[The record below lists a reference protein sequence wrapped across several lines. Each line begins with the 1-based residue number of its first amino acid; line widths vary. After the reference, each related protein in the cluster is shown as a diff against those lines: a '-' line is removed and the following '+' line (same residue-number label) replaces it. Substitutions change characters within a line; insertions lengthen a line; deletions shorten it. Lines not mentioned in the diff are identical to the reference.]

1 MNNLFLSAIMMASPI
16 MVTAANPLDALRNHE
31 NKMFKKDIIKVTDG
45 VYVAVGYSEATSSM
59 IIGEDGII
67 IVDTTQ
73 GSGTAEDI
81 LAEFRKITDKP
92 VKAIIY
98 THGHLDH
105 ICGAKVFV
113 AEGSNP
119 EIYARAN
126 LFNELDDKHLDRTGP
141 LSGPLKILQKRL
153 VRQYGIRVLTPHTEK
168 ISNGIGPAEGNF
180 EGWGQGF
187 VPPTQ
192 TFCDD
197 KLEFTAAGIKLE
209 LYKAPGETDDQLFV
223 WVPEKEV
230 LFSGD
235 NFYQTFPNLY
245 AIRGTVY
252 RDFNLWA
259 DSLDH
264 MTQFPVSHLVPG
276 HTRPISGAKAI
287 EALSDY
293 RDAIR
298 FIISKTAE
306 GMNKGLTPDELVE
319 YVKLPE
325 HLAGKYY
332 LQEFLGTVA
341 WSVRAYFSGTIGW
354 FDGNPSNLF
363 PTPPMERAQRIA
375 ELAGGE
381 AALYA
386 KLQEAAESGKHQ
398 WVSELADTVVL
409 LGTHKREA
417 QALKAQ
423 ALVALADQ
431 QSSAIARNYY
441 LAYAKELKA
450 ELEA

>member
-1 MNNLFLSAIMMASPI
+1 MNNLFLSAIMMASPM
-16 MVTAANPLDALRNHE
+16 MVKAANPMDALKNH
-31 NKMFKKDIIKVTDG
+31 NDKMFKKDIIKVTDD
-45 VYVAVGYSEATSSM
+45 VYVAVGFSEATSSM

-67 IVDTTQ
+67 IIDTTQ

-81 LAEFRKITDKP
+81 LTEFRKITDKP
-92 VKAIIY
+92 IKAIVY

-105 ICGAKVFV
+105 ICGAEVFV

-119 EIYARAN
+119 EIYARDN
-126 LFNELDDKHLDRTGP
+126 LFNELDDKHLNSNSTGP
-141 LSGPLKILQKRL
+141 FQILQKRL
-153 VRQYGIRVLTPHTEK
+153 VRQYGVGVLTPYTEK
-168 ISNGIGPAEGNF
+168 ISNGIGPADLNI
-180 EGWGQGF
+180 EGWGKGF
-187 VPPTQ
+187 VPPTR
-192 TFCDD
+192 TFGGD
-197 KLEFTAAGIKLE
+197 KMELTAAGIKLE

-223 WVPEKEV
+223 WIPEKKV

-259 DSLDH
+259 NSLDL
-264 MTQFPVSHLVPG
+264 MTQFPVVHLVPG
-276 HTRPISGAKAI
+276 HTRPISGTKAK

-298 FIISKTAE
+298 YIISKTAE

-325 HLAGKYY
+325 HLASKYY
-332 LQEFLGTVA
+332 LQEFLGTVV

-363 PTPPMERAQRIA
+363 PTPPVERAQRIA

-386 KLQEAAESGKHQ
+386 KLQEAAESREHQ

>member
-1 MNNLFLSAIMMASPI
+1 MNKLFLSAIMMASPM
-16 MVTAANPLDALRNHE
+16 MVKAANPLDALRNHE

-45 VYVAVGYSEATSSM
+45 VYVAVGYSTATSSM

-67 IVDTTQ
+67 IIDTTQ
-73 GSGTAEDI
+73 GTGTAEDI

-92 VKAIIY
+92 IKAIVY
-98 THGHLDH
+98 THGHPDH

-119 EIYARAN
+119 EIFARTN
-126 LFNELDDKHLDRTGP
+126 LFNELDDKHLNRTGP
-141 LSGPLKILQKRL
+141 FKILQKRL
-153 VRQYGIRVLTPHTEK
+153 IRQYGIRVLKPHTEK
-168 ISNGIGPAEGNF
+168 ISDGIGPAELNSKGMNK
-180 EGWGQGF
+180 GF
-187 VPPTQ
+187 VPPTR
-192 TFCDD
+192 TFSGD
-197 KLEFTAAGIKLE
+197 KMGLTSAGIKLE

-223 WVPEKEV
+223 WMPEKKV
-230 LFSGD
+230 LFCGD

-259 DSLDH
+259 DSLDL
-264 MTQFPVSHLVPG
+264 MTQFPVVHLVPG
-276 HTRPISGAKAI
+276 HTRPISGDKAI

-298 FIISKTAE
+298 YIISKTAE
-306 GMNKGLTPDELVE
+306 GMNKGLIPDELVE

-332 LQEFLGTVA
+332 LQEFFGTVA

-363 PTPPMERAQRIA
+363 PTPPVERARRIA
-375 ELAGGE
+375 DLAGGE

-386 KLQEAAESGKHQ
+386 KLQKAAEAKEHQ
-398 WVSELADTVVL
+398 WVSELADTVAL
-409 LGTHKREA
+409 LGSHKKEA

-423 ALVALADQ
+423 ALIALADQ

-441 LAYAKELKA
+441 LAFAKELKA
-450 ELEA
+450 ELEAKQ